1 MDTIHIPNASQQLFL
16 QGNDL
21 FDTGRY
27 TEAIAYYDC
36 AMAKPSKGIAIAFDR
51 NFPTAQSNRELAL
64 KQLDQPLKK
73 RGQPVAAMAKPS
85 KGIASEQPE
94 TVYTTGG
101 VVLPYQDRRLE
112 AIAAYEK
119 VLAIDPGNH
128 QAWRNRGVCLYNL
141 RRHEEAIT
149 SFEKAIAIA
158 PNDWEARRNLGIA
171 LYDLGKYEEAIAAH
185 DQAIAI
191 NPNDPDTWYSRGLA
205 LDDLGNHDEAEKSYS
220 QAAIIEPGFD
230 ENCFFHDLF
239 IT

>member
-27 TEAIAYYDC
+27 TEAIAYYNC
-36 AMAKPSKGIAIAFDR
+36 AIAITLDRAF
-51 NFPTAQSNRELAL
+51 PAAQSNRELAL
-64 KQLDQPLKK
+64 KQLDQPREK
-73 RGQPVAAMAKPS
+73 REQPVDA
-85 KGIASEQPE
+85 IASEQLD
-94 TVYTTGG
+94 TVYTTG
-101 VVLPYQDRRLE
+101 VALCRRDRHLE
-112 AIAAYEK
+112 VIAAYEK
-119 VLAIDPGNH
+119 VLEIDPDNH

-141 RRHEEAIT
+141 RRHEEAIA

-171 LYDLGKYEEAIAAH
+171 LYDLGRYEEAIASH

-205 LDDLGNHDEAEKSYS
+205 LDDLGHHDEAEKSYS
-220 QAAIIEPGFD
+220 QAAIIQPGFD
-230 ENCFFHDLF
+230 ENGFFHDLF
-239 IT
+239 LT